1 MAKPKLTAKELN
13 DITKLSRRMMKYS
26 ADLRKKY
33 NNYFVRNKVNMEY
46 LVKIDWKL
54 FLDNLYELEN
64 ISTKVSNTV
73 FRIQ

>member
-1 MAKPKLTAKELN
+1 
-13 DITKLSRRMMKYS
+13 MKYS

>member
-13 DITKLSRRMMKYS
+13 DITKLSTRMMKCS

-54 FLDNLYELEN
+54 FLDNLDELEN
-64 ISTKVSNTV
+64 LSIKVSNAV